1 MGYKICILGSS
12 PNEWVAALELAKAGR
27 QVVLIDTPGG
37 ALSTQEFH
45 PGFKGELGLDS
56 LRISPELVPDLKV
69 LTRAGRTAV
78 YPDGGYTR
86 ATRSGLEGRVVPEDA
101 RHWNDFR
108 DLLDSAGWVLREGL
122 RDVRTMLEPWR
133 ELGPRQGYEILR
145 LPWMPVRDFLDE
157 HFQDQGL
164 KGLLATAALR
174 GANQGPFA
182 CGTTFRLLDQWTR
195 GELLQGWTATGG
207 LTGLVSQ
214 LREQIAGLPIEV
226 IAGQPTASVELDDDQ
241 IAAFTLI
248 DTPQGGSLADGTR
261 VEADFFLS
269 GLDAR
274 QTFTAWLRPPQL
286 ETEWNQ
292 SLRHFRFNGC
302 VARMLL
308 AVDGLP
314 RLTGLPEE
322 LLGDTLVFQ
331 PGLLSLEKTFDHS
344 KYGRPAP
351 EPWLEMTVPSLADP
365 GLAPSGQHVVSLW
378 IQYAPHRH
386 GVRLE
391 DAALALLRK
400 FWPELDAQ
408 LLHKVYL
415 GPAELA
421 ERLGLTEGH
430 LGGGEATLDQ
440 SLGLRFHNGFAGLGS
455 PFVNFDLCGASAS
468 PGGYQGW
475 AGWRAARR
483 YLDQP
488 R

>member
-1 MGYKICILGSS
+1 
-12 PNEWVAALELAKAGR
+12 
-27 QVVLIDTPGG
+27 
-37 ALSTQEFH
+37 
-45 PGFKGELGLDS
+45 
-56 LRISPELVPDLKV
+56 
-69 LTRAGRTAV
+69 
-78 YPDGGYTR
+78 
-86 ATRSGLEGRVVPEDA
+86 
-101 RHWNDFR
+101 
-108 DLLDSAGWVLREGL
+108 VLREGL

-248 DTPQGGSLADGTR
+248 DTLKGGAWPTEPAWKPTSSCLASTLAKPLPPGSAPSARDR
-261 VEADFFLS
+261 VES
-269 GLDAR
+269 I
-274 QTFTAWLRPPQL
+274 
-286 ETEWNQ
+286 
-292 SLRHFRFNGC
+292 LRHFRFNGC

-440 SLGLRFHNGFAGLGS
+440 SLGLRFQNGFAGLGS